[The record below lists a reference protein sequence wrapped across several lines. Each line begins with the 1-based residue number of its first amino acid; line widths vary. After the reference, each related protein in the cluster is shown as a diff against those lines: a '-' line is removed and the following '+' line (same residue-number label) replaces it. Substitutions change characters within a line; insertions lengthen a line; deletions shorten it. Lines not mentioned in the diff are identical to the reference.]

1 MFVYFPTALY
11 ACQSRQM
18 GVKMNIETLQYFLYT
33 AKYKNITKAAKHF
46 YTSQSTLSRNIIAL
60 ENELGVRLFERSN
73 KQIELTEAG
82 EVFYKDCEPF
92 INHMDTIIK
101 DVQSADKGNS
111 GILRITSTSNLGP
124 VLSEPLDVQRER
136 YPGVRL
142 VLEAYDFNEIPSAIN
157 HSLYN
162 IGLTY
167 DFAASD
173 YEDLQSIPIGT
184 EDFSLVL
191 SSKLCNDSENET
203 ITNVVK
209 SLPLILPAHVE
220 PPFLKSIL
228 YNLQNLADTKNIPT
242 IPVNTTESVMLGAS
256 QGLGYGI
263 VPASWVTN
271 KNYNNNISS
280 IRLENFSA
288 KCKIV
293 MLYKKSNTSEIVNN
307 FVNIMKDLYVKE

>member
-1 MFVYFPTALY
+1 
-11 ACQSRQM
+11 
-18 GVKMNIETLQYFLYT
+18 MNIETLQYYLYI

-82 EVFYKDCEPF
+82 EIFYKDCEPF
-92 INHMDTIIK
+92 INHMDKIIK
-101 DVQSADKGNS
+101 DVQYADRGNA
-111 GILRITSTSNLGP
+111 GILRITSASNLGP
-124 VLSEPLDVQRER
+124 ILSKPLDILRKR

-162 IGLTY
+162 IGFTY
-167 DFAASD
+167 DFASSD
-173 YEDLQSIPIGT
+173 YEDLQSVSIGT
-184 EDFSLVL
+184 EDFSFVL
-191 SSKLCNDSENET
+191 SSKLCDDSEDAT
-203 ITNVVK
+203 ITKVVK
-209 SLPLILPAHVE
+209 TLPLILPAHVE
-220 PPFLKSIL
+220 PPFFKSIL
-228 YNLQNLADTKNIPT
+228 YNLQNLAKTKNIPT

-263 VPASWVTN
+263 VPTSWVKN

-293 MLYKKSNTSEIVNN
+293 MLFKKENPSKIVKN
-307 FVNIMKDLYVKE
+307 FVNIMNELYEEDAKSN